1 MPPTEISDEF
11 DILFHLLGN
20 RTRYEILR
28 HLAREPMFLGQ
39 LSRELE
45 IGQQAILRHLRELIK
60 QGLLETYEA
69 ESIRGPPR
77 KYYKLGKCIR
87 LSIRISPEGIYVI
100 STVPDTA
107 QPRSIEELLR
117 RNYPELSRL
126 LARVQLLPRIKNKEN
141 RRLASLELL
150 QQLKRKRREVRSIAE
165 YLSQVIKWVQ
175 EKQQ

>member
-39 LSRELE
+39 LSRVLD

-60 QGLLETYEA
+60 QGLLETYED

-77 KYYKLGKCIR
+77 KYYRLGKCIR
-87 LSIRISPEGIYVI
+87 LSIRISPEGIHVI

-107 QPRSIEELLR
+107 QPQTVEELLR
-117 RNYPELSRL
+117 RNYPEISRL
-126 LARVQLLPRIKNKEN
+126 LTRVTLLPRISNKEN
-141 RRLASLELL
+141 RRLAAAELL
-150 QQLKRKRREVRSIAE
+150 NQLKMKRREVRSIAA
-165 YLSQVIKWVQ
+165 YLSNVIRWVQ
-175 EKQQ
+175 ENHL